1 MEERNMNENLKRI
14 LEEAG
19 KNSETAELTLQMID
33 KVTGGISD
41 EEQERNEQEFWEKYE
56 LFKELTPEEIQ
67 ELKEFLHR
75 NDNL

>member
-1 MEERNMNENLKRI
+1 MNENLKRI